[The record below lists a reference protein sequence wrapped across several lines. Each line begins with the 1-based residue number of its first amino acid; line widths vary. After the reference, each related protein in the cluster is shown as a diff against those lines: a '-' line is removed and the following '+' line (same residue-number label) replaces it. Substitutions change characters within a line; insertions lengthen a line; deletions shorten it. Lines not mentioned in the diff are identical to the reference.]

1 VVDLDE
7 EKTSI
12 EANLYYLRGLI
23 IGIVFGF
30 ILAKLIEKQKSTSV
44 VFNRDQQGN
53 IVSITYV

>member
-1 VVDLDE
+1 MDE